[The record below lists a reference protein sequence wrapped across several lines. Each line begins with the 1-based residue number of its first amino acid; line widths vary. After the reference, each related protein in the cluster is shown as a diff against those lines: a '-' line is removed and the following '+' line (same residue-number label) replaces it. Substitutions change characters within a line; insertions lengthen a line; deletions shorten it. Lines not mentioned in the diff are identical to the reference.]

1 MRGTQFEGL
10 PRTEALVKHKAYER
24 HKNRV
29 QNIKPNYVADDTVLA
44 AEDLI
49 NNFQTKKKLRSTFR
63 NKSLDGEIQAAHQ
76 RLLGRFVEIDQG
88 K

>member
-24 HKNRV
+24 HKLKV
-29 QNIKPNYVADDTVLA
+29 KKIKPNYVADDTVMA

-49 NNFQTKKKLRSTFR
+49 NNF
-63 NKSLDGEIQAAHQ
+63 
-76 RLLGRFVEIDQG
+76 
-88 K
+88 